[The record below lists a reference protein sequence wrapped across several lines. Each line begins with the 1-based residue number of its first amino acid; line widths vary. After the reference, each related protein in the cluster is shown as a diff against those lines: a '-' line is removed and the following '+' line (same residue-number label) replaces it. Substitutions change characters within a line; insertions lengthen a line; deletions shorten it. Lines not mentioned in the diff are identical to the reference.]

1 VVVAVVE
8 LMNQVPEAMVN
19 PVDLVEVVVVVD
31 QVVHQV
37 ELKFRPPKILVFL

>member
-19 PVDLVEVVVVVD
+19 RVDLVEVVVVVD
-31 QVVHQV
+31 QVVHRLDL
-37 ELKFRPPKILVFL
+37 EFRPPKILVFP